1 MDDLQEQSGVYRDE
15 SGIRRERSID
25 NLFPEESELP
35 EAARNPPRN
44 RPGKR
49 DHWFNMHLEKRPIR
63 QRSSYE

>member
-35 EAARNPPRN
+35 EEARHPLRKKQ
-44 RPGKR
+44 GQK
-49 DHWFNMHLEKRPIR
+49 DHRLNMYIDKRPLR
-63 QRSSYE
+63 KRYSDE